1 MPDIQYMLSTDSS
14 DDDKKDDNDDVYRY
28 QMTLASWYISF
39 SGIGGLQL
47 PMRLCFLRFPSET
60 ETK

>member
-1 MPDIQYMLSTDSS
+1 MLSTDSS